1 MAKGVGMKDDGVG
14 LPAGVRVRRLEG
26 VNGLSMRVL
35 EAGPV
40 EGPLVLLLHGF
51 PELAFSFRHQLVALG
66 AAGFHA
72 VAPDQRGY
80 GGTTGHDAGDLSQ
93 FRLAQ
98 LAADVV
104 ALLGALGRPGAR
116 AVVGHDFGSPVAAYA
131 ALARPDLFGGVMLMS
146 APWGGVPPLAG
157 VPKAPRVHPAVALGP
172 ALAAL
177 DPPRVHYQAWYASDA
192 AAAEM
197 DAPAQ
202 GMRAFLRAY
211 FHMKSADW
219 DGNVAN
225 PPRPLGGWTAEA
237 LGGLPPYYVMPAD
250 RGMAATVAPYMP
262 GEAGCAWLSEAELD
276 VFADAFGSTG
286 FGPALLWYR
295 AVMCGRFDG
304 DLWLYAGRRIAVP
317 GAYVAGAS
325 DWGIYQAPG
334 AFEAMQAN
342 AFEDLRLCA
351 ILESAGHW
359 VQQEAAG
366 EVNRLL
372 LEFLGGL

>member
-1 MAKGVGMKDDGVG
+1 
-14 LPAGVRVRRLEG
+14 
-26 VNGLSMRVL
+26 
-35 EAGPV
+35 
-40 EGPLVLLLHGF
+40 
-51 PELAFSFRHQLVALG
+51 
-66 AAGFHA
+66 
-72 VAPDQRGY
+72 
-80 GGTTGHDAGDLSQ
+80 
-93 FRLAQ
+93 
-98 LAADVV
+98 
-104 ALLGALGRPGAR
+104 
-116 AVVGHDFGSPVAAYA
+116 VGHDFGSPVAAYA

-177 DPPRVHYQAWYASDA
+177 EPPRVHYQAWYASDA

-197 DAPAQ
+197 DAPLQ

-219 DGNVAN
+219 AGNAEN

-237 LGGLPPYYVMPAD
+237 LAGLPPYYVMPAG
-250 RGMAATVAPYMP
+250 RGMAATVAPFMP

-276 VFADAFGSTG
+276 VFADAFGGTG

-295 AVMCGRFDG
+295 AVMCGQFDS

-334 AFEAMQAN
+334 AFEAMRVN
-342 AFEDLRLCA
+342 AFDDLRLCA
-351 ILESAGHW
+351 IVEGAGHW
-359 VQQEAAG
+359 VQQEAAA

>member
-1 MAKGVGMKDDGVG
+1 MD
-14 LPAGVRVRRLEG
+14 LPEGVRRRRLEG
-26 VNGLSMRVL
+26 VNGLDMQLL
-35 EAGPV
+35 EAGPAD
-40 EGPLVLLLHGF
+40 GPLVLLLHGF
-51 PELAFSFRHQLVALG
+51 PELGFSFRHQLVALA
-66 AAGFHA
+66 AAGYRA

-93 FRLAQ
+93 FRLAH

-104 ALLGALGRPGAR
+104 ALLGALGRTGAR
-116 AVVGHDFGSPVAAYA
+116 AIVGHDFGSPVAAYA

-146 APWGGVPPLAG
+146 APWGGVPPLSA
-157 VPKAPRVHPAVALGP
+157 VPKGPRVHPAVALGP
-172 ALAAL
+172 ALGAL
-177 DPPRVHYQAWYASDA
+177 DPPRRHYQDWYASDS

-197 DAPAQ
+197 DAPPQ

-219 DGNVAN
+219 EGNVAN
-225 PPRPLGGWTAEA
+225 PPRPLGGWTADA
-237 LGGLPPYYVMPAD
+237 LGVLPPYYVMPAD
-250 RGMAATVAPYMP
+250 RGMAATVAPFMP
-262 GEAGCAWLSEAELD
+262 APEAIAACRWLSEAELA
-276 VFADAFGSTG
+276 VFADAFARTG

-295 AVMCGRFDG
+295 AVMCGRFDA
-304 DLWLYAGRRIAVP
+304 DLWLHAGRRIAVP
-317 GAYVAGAS
+317 GAYVAGAA

-334 AFEAMQAN
+334 AFEAMRVN
-342 AFEDLRLCA
+342 AFDELRLCA
-351 ILESAGHW
+351 ILDGAGHW